1 MRQQGTSPKK
11 KLPVIIFIFEEG
23 IFSFIA
29 NKEIVQEIRTAY
41 DNAEHAFISPKSVQI
56 EVMAMA
62 KEQYVIQSVSRAS
75 AIIEALSNY
84 NALGVTELGKL
95 LGLHKST
102 VYGLVSTLEHEGY
115 VCQNPQTGKYALTLK
130 MFEIGGRVFGKLDL
144 RKISRPHIEQLVL
157 RHRETAHLVIPDGLE
172 IVYIDKVE
180 CTQSMRICSN
190 VGKRMPFHCT
200 GVGKVLLAHMP
211 VEQADAILMKKG
223 MDAFTDNTITDYNL
237 LQQELGK
244 IKVLGYA
251 LDNEEAE
258 LGLRCV
264 AAPIRDINGKVI
276 AATSVSGPKVR
287 MDDEKIKAIVK
298 DLLIMNREISAN
310 LGY

>member
-1 MRQQGTSPKK
+1 
-11 KLPVIIFIFEEG
+11 
-23 IFSFIA
+23 
-29 NKEIVQEIRTAY
+29 
-41 DNAEHAFISPKSVQI
+41 
-56 EVMAMA
+56 MA
-62 KEQYVIQSVSRAS
+62 KEQYLIQSVSRAS
-75 AIIEALSNY
+75 AIIEALSNH
-84 NALGVTELGKL
+84 NTMGVTEIGKF

-102 VYGLVSTLEHEGY
+102 VYGLISTLEHEGY
-115 VCQNPQTGKYALTLK
+115 VQQNPQTGKYALTLK
-130 MFEIGGRVFGKLDL
+130 MFEIGGKVFGKLDM
-144 RKISRPHIEQLVL
+144 RKIARPHIEQIMLK
-157 RHRETAHLVIPDGLE
+157 HRETAHLVVPDGLE

-200 GVGKVLLAHMP
+200 GVGKVLLANMP
-211 VEQADAILMKKG
+211 VEQVDEILRKKG
-223 MDAFTDNTITDYNL
+223 MDAFTENTITDYNL
-237 LQQELGK
+237 LQKELEK

-251 LDNEEAE
+251 VDNEEAE

-287 MDDEKIKAIVK
+287 MDDEKIKGIVA
-298 DLLIMNREISAN
+298 DLMAMNEEISAK